1 MQNWQQELKEAVAS
15 ADELATLLAVDRS
28 KVARVAERYPL
39 RVPKYYL
46 GLIEAPD
53 DPIWRQCIPAT
64 DELASPVGLCH
75 DPLAEAGFSPV
86 PGLIHRHPDRALLLV
101 SANCAMNCRFCFRK
115 NRLAAGELDFR
126 FNDLE
131 KTIGYLQNQPGIKEV
146 ILTGGEPL
154 LLTDPLLDNLL
165 NRLRRLPQ
173 LQLIRIHTRVP
184 AVLPSRITESLVKLL
199 RRYQPVYVNSH
210 FNHPREL
217 SAAAAQATGRLA
229 DAGIPLGN
237 QTVLLKGVNDQA
249 AVLAELFRGL
259 LRLRIRP
266 YYLHQLDL
274 AAGTGHFRTPL
285 AVGMRLMAQ
294 LQGELSGLAIPQHV
308 VDLPGGAGKVPL
320 QANRLHSSEAGLQI
334 QAADGRFIDYP
345 DLDN

>member
-1 MQNWQQELKEAVAS
+1 MQLWQQELKEAVTT
-15 ADELATLLAVDRS
+15 ADELAALLALDPHD
-28 KVARVAERYPL
+28 VARVAERYPL
-39 RVPKYYL
+39 RIPKYYL

-53 DPIWRQCIPAT
+53 DPIWRQCIPAI
-64 DELASPVGLCH
+64 DELASPVELCH
-75 DPLAEAGFSPV
+75 DPLAEAAFSPV
-86 PGLIHRHPDRALLLV
+86 PGLVHRHPDRALLLV
-101 SANCAMNCRFCFRK
+101 SASCAMNCRFCFRK
-115 NRLAAGELDFR
+115 NRLAAGNLDFR
-126 FNDLE
+126 FSDLE
-131 KTIGYLQNQPGIKEV
+131 RAIGYLQNQPEIREV

-154 LLTDPLLDNLL
+154 LLSDLLLDNLL
-165 NRLRRLPQ
+165 NQLRRLPQ

-184 AVLPSRITESLVKLL
+184 AVLPSRVTESLVKLL
-199 RRYQPVYVNSH
+199 QRYQPVYLNTH

-217 SAAAAQATGRLA
+217 TCAAEQAIGRLA
-229 DAGIPLGN
+229 DTGIPLGN
-237 QTVLLKGVNDQA
+237 QTVLLKGVNDHPQ
-249 AVLAELFRGL
+249 VLAELFRGL

-320 QANRLHSSEAGLQI
+320 QANRLHRTATNLQI
-334 QAADGRFIDYP
+334 QAADGRLVDYP
-345 DLDN
+345 DLEN